1 MSGVRNPQRPP
12 VSLHKITYLDREL
25 IRERNQGSAMK
36 ASLRDQRQI
45 LDIQRHD
52 LVLTTLAHKL
62 ATLPEISALNAATVK
77 SNNTRDLRIGAE
89 TELSD
94 VTRELKRAEGDV
106 EQVVIRIQKDEAR
119 LNSGT
124 GTPKELESLQHEV
137 VSLNAR
143 RGELEEVELEVMLR
157 VDGIKSRID
166 ELKELEATLATEIAE
181 LTDRKN
187 MASLAIESE
196 SAQIKKERD
205 STVASVDKALY
216 DLYEKIRSNGGIGAA
231 SLLGG
236 QCLGCNLTINAID
249 LKRMLEAAE
258 DEVIRC
264 EECRCILVRGV

>member
-1 MSGVRNPQRPP
+1 
-12 VSLHKITYLDREL
+12 
-25 IRERNQGSAMK
+25 MK
-36 ASLRDQRQI
+36 ASPSDQRQI

-52 LVLTTLAHKL
+52 LALMALAHKL
-62 ATLPEISALNAATVK
+62 STLPEIALLNAATIK

-106 EQVVIRIQKDEAR
+106 EQVVTRLQKDEVR

-124 GTPKELESLQHEV
+124 GAPKELESLQHEV

-143 RGELEEVELEVMLR
+143 RAELEEVELEVMLR

-166 ELKELEATLATEIAE
+166 ELKALEATLATEIAE

-187 MASLAIESE
+187 IASLALESE
-196 SAQIKKERD
+196 SAQLLAERAA
-205 STVASVDKALY
+205 TVTSVDKTIY
-216 DLYEKIRSNGGIGAA
+216 DLYEKIRSGGGAGAA
-231 SLLGG
+231 ALLGG
-236 QCLGCNLTINAID
+236 QCLGCNLSINSVD
-249 LKRMLEAAE
+249 LKRMLDSAE

>member
-1 MSGVRNPQRPP
+1 
-12 VSLHKITYLDREL
+12 
-25 IRERNQGSAMK
+25 MK
-36 ASLRDQRQI
+36 ASPSDQRQI

-52 LVLTTLAHKL
+52 LALTALAHKL
-62 ATLPEISALNAATVK
+62 ATLPEIAALSAATVK
-77 SNNTRDLRIGAE
+77 SNNTRDLRIAAE

-106 EQVVIRIQKDEAR
+106 EQVVIRLQKDEAR

-137 VSLNAR
+137 ISLNAR
-143 RGELEEVELEVMLR
+143 RSELEEVELEVMLR

-166 ELKELEATLATEIAE
+166 ELKALEATLAAEIAE

-187 MASLAIESE
+187 VVSLALESE
-196 SAQIKKERD
+196 SVQLKTERAVTVTSVNKEI
-205 STVASVDKALY
+205 Y
-216 DLYEKIRSNGGIGAA
+216 DLYEKIRSSGGAGAA
-231 SLLGG
+231 ALLGG
-236 QCLGCNLTINAID
+236 QCLGCNLTINSID
-249 LKRMLEAAE
+249 LKRMLDSAE

>member
-1 MSGVRNPQRPP
+1 
-12 VSLHKITYLDREL
+12 
-25 IRERNQGSAMK
+25 MK
-36 ASLRDQRQI
+36 ASPSDQRQI

-52 LVLTTLAHKL
+52 LALTSLAHKL
-62 ATLPEISALNAATVK
+62 ATLPEIASLNAATVK

-94 VTRELKRAEGDV
+94 VSRELNRAEGDV
-106 EQVVIRIQKDEAR
+106 EQVVTRLQKDEAR

-124 GTPKELESLQHEV
+124 GAPKELESLQHEV

-143 RGELEEVELEVMLR
+143 RAELEEVELEVMLR

-166 ELKELEATLATEIAE
+166 ELKALEATLATEIAE

-187 MASLAIESE
+187 MASLALESE
-196 SAQIKKERD
+196 SSELKTERAA
-205 STVASVDKALY
+205 TVTLVDKAIY
-216 DLYEKIRSNGGIGAA
+216 DLYEKIRSSGGAGAA
-231 SLLGG
+231 ALLGG
-236 QCLGCNLTINAID
+236 QCLGCNLSINSVD
-249 LKRMLEAAE
+249 LKRMLDSAE

>member
-1 MSGVRNPQRPP
+1 
-12 VSLHKITYLDREL
+12 
-25 IRERNQGSAMK
+25 MK
-36 ASLRDQRQI
+36 ASPSDQRQI

-52 LVLTTLAHKL
+52 LALTALAHKL
-62 ATLPEISALNAATVK
+62 ATLPEIAALSAATVK
-77 SNNTRDLRIGAE
+77 SNNTRDLRIAAE

-106 EQVVIRIQKDEAR
+106 EQVVIRLQKDEAR

-137 VSLNAR
+137 ISLNAR
-143 RGELEEVELEVMLR
+143 RSELEEVELEVMLR

-166 ELKELEATLATEIAE
+166 ELKALEATLATEIAE

-187 MASLAIESE
+187 VVSLALESE
-196 SAQIKKERD
+196 SAQLKTERAVTVTSVNKEI
-205 STVASVDKALY
+205 Y
-216 DLYEKIRSNGGIGAA
+216 DLYEKIRSGGGAGAA
-231 SLLGG
+231 ALLGG
-236 QCLGCNLTINAID
+236 QCLGCNLTINSID
-249 LKRMLEAAE
+249 LKRMLDSAE

>member
-1 MSGVRNPQRPP
+1 
-12 VSLHKITYLDREL
+12 
-25 IRERNQGSAMK
+25 MK
-36 ASLRDQRQI
+36 ASPSDQRQI

-52 LVLTTLAHKL
+52 LALTALAHKL
-62 ATLPEISALNAATVK
+62 ATLPEIAALSAATVK
-77 SNNTRDLRIGAE
+77 SNNTRDLRIAAE

-106 EQVVIRIQKDEAR
+106 EQVVIRLQKDEAR

-137 VSLNAR
+137 ISLNAR
-143 RGELEEVELEVMLR
+143 RSELEEVELEVMLR

-166 ELKELEATLATEIAE
+166 ELKALEATLATEIAE

-187 MASLAIESE
+187 VVSLALESE
-196 SAQIKKERD
+196 SVQLKTERAV
-205 STVASVDKALY
+205 TVTSVDKEIY
-216 DLYEKIRSNGGIGAA
+216 DLYEKVRSSGGSGAA
-231 SLLGG
+231 ALLGG
-236 QCLGCNLTINAID
+236 QCLGCNLTINSID
-249 LKRMLEAAE
+249 LKRMLDSAE

>member
-1 MSGVRNPQRPP
+1 
-12 VSLHKITYLDREL
+12 
-25 IRERNQGSAMK
+25 MK
-36 ASLRDQRQI
+36 ASPSDQRQI

-52 LVLTTLAHKL
+52 LALTSLAHKL
-62 ATLPEISALNAATVK
+62 ATLPEIAALSAATIK

-94 VTRELKRAEGDV
+94 VSRELNRAEGDV
-106 EQVVIRIQKDEAR
+106 EQVVTRLQKDEAR

-124 GTPKELESLQHEV
+124 GAPKELESLQHEV

-143 RGELEEVELEVMLR
+143 RAELEEVELEVMLR

-166 ELKELEATLATEIAE
+166 ELKALEATLATEIAE

-187 MASLAIESE
+187 MASLALESE
-196 SAQIKKERD
+196 SSELKTERAA
-205 STVASVDKALY
+205 TVTLVDKAIY
-216 DLYEKIRSNGGIGAA
+216 DLYEKIRSGGGAGAA
-231 SLLGG
+231 ALLGG
-236 QCLGCNLTINAID
+236 QCLGCNLSINSVD
-249 LKRMLEAAE
+249 LKRMLDSAE

>member
-1 MSGVRNPQRPP
+1 
-12 VSLHKITYLDREL
+12 
-25 IRERNQGSAMK
+25 MK
-36 ASLRDQRQI
+36 ASPSDQRQI

-52 LVLTTLAHKL
+52 LALTALAHKL
-62 ATLPEISALNAATVK
+62 ATLPEIAALSAATVK
-77 SNNTRDLRIGAE
+77 SNNTRDLRIAAE

-106 EQVVIRIQKDEAR
+106 EQVVIRLQKDEAR

-137 VSLNAR
+137 ISLNAR
-143 RGELEEVELEVMLR
+143 RSELEEVELEVMLR

-166 ELKELEATLATEIAE
+166 ELKALEETLATEIAE
-181 LTDRKN
+181 LTDRKSV
-187 MASLAIESE
+187 ASLALESE
-196 SAQIKKERD
+196 SAQIKTERAV
-205 STVASVDKALY
+205 TVSSVDKSLY
-216 DLYEKIRSNGGIGAA
+216 ELYEKIRSGGGAGAA
-231 SLLGG
+231 ALLGG

-249 LKRMLEAAE
+249 LKRMLDSAE

>member
-1 MSGVRNPQRPP
+1 
-12 VSLHKITYLDREL
+12 
-25 IRERNQGSAMK
+25 MK
-36 ASLRDQRQI
+36 ASPSDQRQI

-52 LVLTTLAHKL
+52 LALTALAHKL
-62 ATLPEISALNAATVK
+62 ATLPEIAALSAATVK
-77 SNNTRDLRIGAE
+77 SNNTRDLRIAAE

-106 EQVVIRIQKDEAR
+106 EQVVIRLQKDEAR

-143 RGELEEVELEVMLR
+143 RSELEEVELEVMLR

-166 ELKELEATLATEIAE
+166 ELKALEATLATEIAE

-187 MASLAIESE
+187 VVSLALESE
-196 SAQIKKERD
+196 SAQLKTERAATITSVEKEI
-205 STVASVDKALY
+205 Y
-216 DLYEKIRSNGGIGAA
+216 DLYEKIRSSGGAGAA
-231 SLLGG
+231 ALLGG
-236 QCLGCNLTINAID
+236 QCLGCNLTINSID
-249 LKRMLEAAE
+249 LKRMLDSAE

>member
-1 MSGVRNPQRPP
+1 
-12 VSLHKITYLDREL
+12 
-25 IRERNQGSAMK
+25 MK
-36 ASLRDQRQI
+36 ASPSDQRQI

-52 LVLTTLAHKL
+52 LALTALAHKL
-62 ATLPEISALNAATVK
+62 ATLPEIAALGAATVK
-77 SNNTRDLRIGAE
+77 SNNTRDFRIAAE

-94 VTRELKRAEGDV
+94 VTRELKRAEADV
-106 EQVVIRIQKDEAR
+106 EQVVIRLQKDEAR

-143 RGELEEVELEVMLR
+143 RSELEEVELEVMLR

-166 ELKELEATLATEIAE
+166 ELKVLEATLATEIAE

-187 MASLAIESE
+187 MASLALESE
-196 SAQIKKERD
+196 IAQLKTERAA
-205 STVASVDKALY
+205 TATSVDKAIY
-216 DLYEKIRSNGGIGAA
+216 DLYEKIRSGGGAGAA
-231 SLLGG
+231 ALLGG
-236 QCLGCNLTINAID
+236 QCLGCNLTINSID
-249 LKRMLEAAE
+249 LKRMLDSAE

>member
-1 MSGVRNPQRPP
+1 
-12 VSLHKITYLDREL
+12 
-25 IRERNQGSAMK
+25 MK
-36 ASLRDQRQI
+36 ASPSDQRQI

-52 LVLTTLAHKL
+52 LALTALAHKL
-62 ATLPEISALNAATVK
+62 ATLPEIAALSASTVK
-77 SNNTRDLRIGAE
+77 SNNTRDLRIAAE

-106 EQVVIRIQKDEAR
+106 EQVVIRLQKDEAR

-137 VSLNAR
+137 ISLNAR
-143 RGELEEVELEVMLR
+143 RSELEEVELEVMLR

-166 ELKELEATLATEIAE
+166 ELKALEATLAAEIAE

-187 MASLAIESE
+187 VVSLALESE
-196 SAQIKKERD
+196 SAQLKTERAV
-205 STVASVDKALY
+205 TVTSVDKEIY
-216 DLYEKIRSNGGIGAA
+216 DLYEKIRSGGGAGAA
-231 SLLGG
+231 ALLGG
-236 QCLGCNLTINAID
+236 QCLGCNLTINSID
-249 LKRMLEAAE
+249 LKRMLDSAE

>member
-1 MSGVRNPQRPP
+1 
-12 VSLHKITYLDREL
+12 
-25 IRERNQGSAMK
+25 MK
-36 ASLRDQRQI
+36 ASPSDQRQI

-52 LVLTTLAHKL
+52 LALTSIAHKL
-62 ATLPEISALNAATVK
+62 ATLPEIA
-77 SNNTRDLRIGAE
+77 IGAE

-106 EQVVIRIQKDEAR
+106 EQVVTRLQKDEAR

-143 RGELEEVELEVMLR
+143 RAELEEVELEIMLR
-157 VDGIKSRID
+157 VDGIKARID
-166 ELKELEATLATEIAE
+166 ELKALEATLTTEIAE

-187 MASLAIESE
+187 MASLALESE
-196 SAQIKKERD
+196 STQLKTER
-205 STVASVDKALY
+205 SANVSSVDKALY
-216 DLYEKIRSNGGIGAA
+216 ELYEKIRSGGGAGAA
-231 SLLGG
+231 ALLGG
-236 QCLGCNLTINAID
+236 QCLGCNLSINSID
-249 LKRMLEAAE
+249 LKRMLESAE

>member
-1 MSGVRNPQRPP
+1 
-12 VSLHKITYLDREL
+12 
-25 IRERNQGSAMK
+25 MK
-36 ASLRDQRQI
+36 ASPSDQRQI

-52 LVLTTLAHKL
+52 LALTALAHKL
-62 ATLPEISALNAATVK
+62 ATLPEIAALSAATVK
-77 SNNTRDLRIGAE
+77 SNNTRDFRIAAE

-94 VTRELKRAEGDV
+94 VTRELKRAEADV
-106 EQVVIRIQKDEAR
+106 EQVVIRLQKDEAR

-143 RGELEEVELEVMLR
+143 RSELEEVELEVMLR

-166 ELKELEATLATEIAE
+166 ELKVLEATLATEIAE

-187 MASLAIESE
+187 MASLALESE
-196 SAQIKKERD
+196 IAQLKTERAA
-205 STVASVDKALY
+205 TATSVDKAIY
-216 DLYEKIRSNGGIGAA
+216 DLYEKIRSGGGAGAA
-231 SLLGG
+231 ALLGG
-236 QCLGCNLTINAID
+236 QCLGCNLTINSID
-249 LKRMLEAAE
+249 LKRMLDSAE

>member
-1 MSGVRNPQRPP
+1 
-12 VSLHKITYLDREL
+12 
-25 IRERNQGSAMK
+25 MK
-36 ASLRDQRQI
+36 ASPSDQRQI

-52 LVLTTLAHKL
+52 LALTSLAHKL
-62 ATLPEISALNAATVK
+62 ATLPEIAALSAATIK

-94 VTRELKRAEGDV
+94 VSRELNRAEGDV
-106 EQVVIRIQKDEAR
+106 EQVVTRLQKDEAR

-124 GTPKELESLQHEV
+124 GAPKELESLQHEV

-143 RGELEEVELEVMLR
+143 RAELEEVELEVMLR

-166 ELKELEATLATEIAE
+166 ELKALEATLATEIAE

-187 MASLAIESE
+187 MASLALESE
-196 SAQIKKERD
+196 SSELKTERAA
-205 STVASVDKALY
+205 TVTLVDKAIY
-216 DLYEKIRSNGGIGAA
+216 DLYEKIRSSGGAGAA
-231 SLLGG
+231 ALLGG
-236 QCLGCNLTINAID
+236 QCLGCNLTINSVD
-249 LKRMLEAAE
+249 LKRMLDSAE

>member
-1 MSGVRNPQRPP
+1 
-12 VSLHKITYLDREL
+12 
-25 IRERNQGSAMK
+25 MK
-36 ASLRDQRQI
+36 ASPSDQRQI

-52 LVLTTLAHKL
+52 LALTSLAHKL
-62 ATLPEISALNAATVK
+62 ATLPEIASLNAATVK

-106 EQVVIRIQKDEAR
+106 EQVVTRLQKDEAR

-124 GTPKELESLQHEV
+124 GSPKELESLQHEV

-143 RGELEEVELEVMLR
+143 RAELEEVELEVMLR

-166 ELKELEATLATEIAE
+166 ELKALESTLATEIAE
-181 LTDRKN
+181 LTDRKK
-187 MASLAIESE
+187 MASLALESE
-196 SAQIKKERD
+196 SAQLKTERAA
-205 STVASVDKALY
+205 TVTSVDKAIY
-216 DLYEKIRSNGGIGAA
+216 DLYEKIRSGGGAGAA
-231 SLLGG
+231 ALLSG
-236 QCLGCNLTINAID
+236 QCLGCNLSINSID
-249 LKRMLEAAE
+249 LKRMLDSAE

>member
-1 MSGVRNPQRPP
+1 
-12 VSLHKITYLDREL
+12 
-25 IRERNQGSAMK
+25 MK
-36 ASLRDQRQI
+36 ASPSDQRQI

-52 LVLTTLAHKL
+52 LALTALAHKL
-62 ATLPEISALNAATVK
+62 ATLPEIAALSAATVK
-77 SNNTRDLRIGAE
+77 SNNTRDLRIAAE

-106 EQVVIRIQKDEAR
+106 EQVVIRLQKDEAR

-137 VSLNAR
+137 ISLNAR
-143 RGELEEVELEVMLR
+143 RSELEEVELEVMLR

-166 ELKELEATLATEIAE
+166 ELKALEATLATEIAE

-187 MASLAIESE
+187 VVSLALESE
-196 SAQIKKERD
+196 SAQLKTERAV
-205 STVASVDKALY
+205 TVTSVDKEIY
-216 DLYEKIRSNGGIGAA
+216 DLYEKIRSSGGAGAA
-231 SLLGG
+231 ALLGG
-236 QCLGCNLTINAID
+236 QCLGCNLTINSID
-249 LKRMLEAAE
+249 LKRMLDSAE

>member
-1 MSGVRNPQRPP
+1 
-12 VSLHKITYLDREL
+12 
-25 IRERNQGSAMK
+25 MK
-36 ASLRDQRQI
+36 ASPSDQRQI

-52 LVLTTLAHKL
+52 LALTSMAHKL
-62 ATLPEISALNAATVK
+62 ATLPEIASLNAATVK

-106 EQVVIRIQKDEAR
+106 EQVVIRLQKDEAR

-124 GTPKELESLQHEV
+124 GAPKELESLQHEV

-143 RGELEEVELEVMLR
+143 RAELEEVELEVMLR

-166 ELKELEATLATEIAE
+166 ELKALEATLATEIAE

-187 MASLAIESE
+187 MASIALESE
-196 SAQIKKERD
+196 GAQLKAERAA
-205 STVASVDKALY
+205 TVTSVDKTIY
-216 DLYEKIRSNGGIGAA
+216 DLYEKIRSGGGAGAA
-231 SLLGG
+231 ALLGG
-236 QCLGCNLTINAID
+236 QCLGCNLSINSVD
-249 LKRMLEAAE
+249 LKRMLDSAE